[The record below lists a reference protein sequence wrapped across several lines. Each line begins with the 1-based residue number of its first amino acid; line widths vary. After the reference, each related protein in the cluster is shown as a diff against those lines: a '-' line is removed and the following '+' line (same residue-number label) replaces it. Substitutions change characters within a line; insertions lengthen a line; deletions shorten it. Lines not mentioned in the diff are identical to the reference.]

1 MISHSSSIAT
11 YPSCSFL
18 SKSCSRFHPYHSM
31 LHFLSRYISSI
42 FSSSLA
48 GSMCF
53 SIFTS
58 RKPSSPSPLSLVV
71 VGYYFYVTFFAI
83 PFVISLSNFP
93 SGRIHYQLLEGS
105 DGVFLSK
112 SSMLNR
118 VIFEVVVLIQNIL
131 LHTLTLLWNVSS
143 RV

>member
-31 LHFLSRYISSI
+31 LHLLSRIHFPHLFFFDWLI
-42 FSSSLA
+42 
-48 GSMCF
+48 SMCF

-58 RKPSSPSPLSLVV
+58 SRKPSSPSPSSLVL
-71 VGYYFYVTFFAI
+71 VGYYFCVLSLPYLLLYHYL
-83 PFVISLSNFP
+83 ISLLGEYITNFWRAVML
-93 SGRIHYQLLEGS
+93 S
-105 DGVFLSK
+105 FWSK

-118 VIFEVVVLIQNIL
+118 VIFEVAVLI
-131 LHTLTLLWNVSS
+131 
-143 RV
+143 